1 MHFHLPKPLHG
12 WREFAG
18 EVGIIVIGVCIA
30 LGAEQVVET
39 IHWKN
44 EVSEFRTS
52 INHEVAENLGSYEY
66 RMKQNRCVEAR
77 LSELEIWLDGWRKGG
92 PETLLGPISGPI
104 TLSLHT
110 AVWGSRDPRVM
121 AHMPLD
127 TRLTYATI
135 YDEAANIEVH
145 RLDEREAWLELSEYD
160 GSSELD
166 HRDLMRLRGLIT
178 RARLRNQRI
187 ASNAVGTL
195 KCAEDIGIRPHWSP
209 AWPALTRDVCKPIIA
224 GIASAERPGSRS

>member
-1 MHFHLPKPLHG
+1 MHLHLPKPLHG

-18 EVGIIVIGVCIA
+18 EVGIIVIGICIA
-30 LGAEQVVET
+30 LGAEQLVES
-39 IHWKN
+39 IHWEN

-52 INHEVAENLGSYEY
+52 INHEVAENLGSFEF
-66 RMKQNRCVEAR
+66 RMKQDRCVEAR
-77 LSELEIWLDGWRKGG
+77 LSELETWLDGWRKGA
-92 PETLLGPISGPI
+92 PQTLLGPISAPI
-104 TLSLHT
+104 SLSLHT

-121 AHMPLD
+121 AQMPLA
-127 TRLTYATI
+127 TRLAYATT
-135 YDEAANIEVH
+135 YDESANIEVH

-187 ASNAVGTL
+187 ASNAVVTL
-195 KCAEDIGIRPHWSP
+195 KRAEALGIRPRWSP
-209 AWPALTRDVCKPIIA
+209 AWPALTREICKPIIA
-224 GIASAERPGSRS
+224 HIANRT